1 MIKDN
6 SNWPGN
12 DDKNLYVF
20 STAEYLFIWIYTFTP
35 PSPFLSILLISR
47 DLLFSRIKDMSP
59 QILSTLYLGSLRTYK
74 FFSTVSFLIKDFSTP
89 PNRVWTSLLKVNFSL
104 LAFLFYQISSIVY
117 NGLLKYR
124 DISSTFD
131 YLLSTVL
138 SPPYVRLLDDLL
150 SKTYGL
156 SDGDGLQSSFITG
169 GLFYLFEFFAHN
181 LTNKGIFVLFY

>member
-1 MIKDN
+1 M
-6 SNWPGN
+6 
-12 DDKNLYVF
+12 
-20 STAEYLFIWIYTFTP
+20 
-35 PSPFLSILLISR
+35 
-47 DLLFSRIKDMSP
+47 
-59 QILSTLYLGSLRTYK
+59 
-74 FFSTVSFLIKDFSTP
+74 
-89 PNRVWTSLLKVNFSL
+89 KVKFSL

-169 GLFYLFEFFAHN
+169 AFITGGLFYLFEFFAHN